1 MKYSRE
7 NLKAEWGKSTRDL
20 LLGKKIA
27 NVRYMTDDEMENF
40 AWMEINITPQDI
52 VKMSKDK
59 VDECNDIFKK
69 PLNIT
74 EASNLLNAV
83 LPQLEQKIS
92 DMMEEEIY
100 DDLMDKNGGHDW
112 IDEKV
117 TKYLQD
123 GDNK

>member
-1 MKYSRE
+1 
-7 NLKAEWGKSTRDL
+7 
-20 LLGKKIA
+20 
-27 NVRYMTDDEMENF
+27 
-40 AWMEINITPQDI
+40 MEINITPQDI

-69 PLNIT
+69 PLNMT

-92 DMMEEEIY
+92 DMLQEQIY
-100 DDLMDKNGGHDW
+100 DDLMDKNDGHDW
-112 IDEKV
+112 IDEKL

>member
-1 MKYSRE
+1 
-7 NLKAEWGKSTRDL
+7 
-20 LLGKKIA
+20 
-27 NVRYMTDDEMENF
+27 
-40 AWMEINITPQDI
+40 MEINITPQDI
-52 VKMSKDK
+52 VEMSKDK

-69 PLNIT
+69 PLNMT

-92 DMMEEEIY
+92 DMLQEQIY

-112 IDEKV
+112 IDEKL

>member
-1 MKYSRE
+1 
-7 NLKAEWGKSTRDL
+7 
-20 LLGKKIA
+20 
-27 NVRYMTDDEMENF
+27 
-40 AWMEINITPQDI
+40 MEINITPQDI

-92 DMMEEEIY
+92 DMMQEQIY

>member
-1 MKYSRE
+1 
-7 NLKAEWGKSTRDL
+7 
-20 LLGKKIA
+20 
-27 NVRYMTDDEMENF
+27 
-40 AWMEINITPQDI
+40 MEINITPQDI

-69 PLNIT
+69 PLNLT
-74 EASNLLNAV
+74 DASKLLNAV

-92 DMMEEEIY
+92 DMMQEQIY
-100 DDLMDKNGGHDW
+100 DELMDKNGGHDW

>member
-1 MKYSRE
+1 
-7 NLKAEWGKSTRDL
+7 
-20 LLGKKIA
+20 
-27 NVRYMTDDEMENF
+27 
-40 AWMEINITPQDI
+40 MEINITPQDI
-52 VKMSKDK
+52 VEMSKDK

-69 PLNIT
+69 PLNLT
-74 EASNLLNAV
+74 DASNLLNAV

-92 DMMEEEIY
+92 DMMQEQIY
-100 DDLMDKNGGHDW
+100 DELMDKNGGHDW

>member
-1 MKYSRE
+1 
-7 NLKAEWGKSTRDL
+7 
-20 LLGKKIA
+20 
-27 NVRYMTDDEMENF
+27 
-40 AWMEINITPQDI
+40 MEINITPQDI
-52 VKMSKDK
+52 VGMSKDK

-69 PLNIT
+69 PLNLT
-74 EASNLLNAV
+74 DASKLLNAV

-92 DMMEEEIY
+92 DMMQEQIY

-123 GDNK
+123 GDN

>member
-1 MKYSRE
+1 
-7 NLKAEWGKSTRDL
+7 
-20 LLGKKIA
+20 
-27 NVRYMTDDEMENF
+27 
-40 AWMEINITPQDI
+40 MEINITPQEI
-52 VKMSKDK
+52 VEMSKDK

-69 PLNIT
+69 SLNLT
-74 EASNLLNAV
+74 EASKVLNAI

-92 DMMEEEIY
+92 DMMQEEIY
-100 DDLMDKNGGHDW
+100 DELMDKNGGHDW

>member
-1 MKYSRE
+1 
-7 NLKAEWGKSTRDL
+7 
-20 LLGKKIA
+20 
-27 NVRYMTDDEMENF
+27 
-40 AWMEINITPQDI
+40 MEINITPQDI

-69 PLNIT
+69 PLNLT
-74 EASNLLNAV
+74 DASNLLNAV

-92 DMMEEEIY
+92 DMMQEQIY
-100 DDLMDKNGGHDW
+100 DELMDKNGGHDW

-123 GDNK
+123 GDN

>member
-1 MKYSRE
+1 
-7 NLKAEWGKSTRDL
+7 
-20 LLGKKIA
+20 
-27 NVRYMTDDEMENF
+27 
-40 AWMEINITPQDI
+40 MEINITPQDI
-52 VKMSKDK
+52 VEMSKDK

-69 PLNIT
+69 PLNMT

-100 DDLMDKNGGHDW
+100 DELMDKNGGHDW

-123 GDNK
+123 GDN

>member
-1 MKYSRE
+1 
-7 NLKAEWGKSTRDL
+7 
-20 LLGKKIA
+20 
-27 NVRYMTDDEMENF
+27 
-40 AWMEINITPQDI
+40 MEINITPQDI
-52 VKMSKDK
+52 VEMSKDK

-69 PLNIT
+69 PLNMT

-92 DMMEEEIY
+92 DMMQEQIY

>member
-1 MKYSRE
+1 
-7 NLKAEWGKSTRDL
+7 
-20 LLGKKIA
+20 
-27 NVRYMTDDEMENF
+27 MT
-40 AWMEINITPQDI
+40 INITPQEI
-52 VKMSKDK
+52 VEMSKDK

-69 PLNIT
+69 SLNLT
-74 EASNLLNAV
+74 EASKVLNAV

-92 DMMEEEIY
+92 DMMQEEIY
-100 DDLMDKNGGHDW
+100 DELMDKNGGHDW

>member
-1 MKYSRE
+1 
-7 NLKAEWGKSTRDL
+7 
-20 LLGKKIA
+20 
-27 NVRYMTDDEMENF
+27 
-40 AWMEINITPQDI
+40 MEINITPQDI
-52 VKMSKDK
+52 VEMSKDK

-69 PLNIT
+69 PLNLT
-74 EASNLLNAV
+74 DASKVLNAV

-92 DMMEEEIY
+92 DMMQEQIY
-100 DDLMDKNGGHDW
+100 DELMDKNGGHDW

>member
-1 MKYSRE
+1 
-7 NLKAEWGKSTRDL
+7 
-20 LLGKKIA
+20 
-27 NVRYMTDDEMENF
+27 
-40 AWMEINITPQDI
+40 MEINITPQDI

-69 PLNIT
+69 PLNLT
-74 EASNLLNAV
+74 DASKLLNAV

-92 DMMEEEIY
+92 DMMQEQIY

-123 GDNK
+123 GDN

>member
-1 MKYSRE
+1 
-7 NLKAEWGKSTRDL
+7 
-20 LLGKKIA
+20 
-27 NVRYMTDDEMENF
+27 
-40 AWMEINITPQDI
+40 MEINITPQDI
-52 VKMSKDK
+52 VEMSKDK

-69 PLNIT
+69 PFNLT
-74 EASNLLNAV
+74 DASKLLNAV

-92 DMMEEEIY
+92 DMLQEQIY

-112 IDEKV
+112 IDEKL

>member
-1 MKYSRE
+1 
-7 NLKAEWGKSTRDL
+7 
-20 LLGKKIA
+20 
-27 NVRYMTDDEMENF
+27 MT
-40 AWMEINITPQDI
+40 INITPQDI
-52 VKMSKDK
+52 VEMSKDK

-69 PLNIT
+69 PLNMT

-92 DMMEEEIY
+92 DMLQEQIY

-123 GDNK
+123 GDN

>member
-1 MKYSRE
+1 
-7 NLKAEWGKSTRDL
+7 
-20 LLGKKIA
+20 
-27 NVRYMTDDEMENF
+27 
-40 AWMEINITPQDI
+40 MEINITPQDI
-52 VKMSKDK
+52 VEMSKDK

-69 PLNIT
+69 PLNMT

-92 DMMEEEIY
+92 DMLQEQIY
-100 DDLMDKNGGHDW
+100 DDLMYKNDGHDW
-112 IDEKV
+112 IDEKL

>member
-1 MKYSRE
+1 
-7 NLKAEWGKSTRDL
+7 
-20 LLGKKIA
+20 
-27 NVRYMTDDEMENF
+27 
-40 AWMEINITPQDI
+40 MEINITPQDI
-52 VKMSKDK
+52 VEMSKDK

-69 PLNIT
+69 PLNLT
-74 EASNLLNAV
+74 DASKVLNAV

-100 DDLMDKNGGHDW
+100 DELMDKNGGHDW

>member
-1 MKYSRE
+1 
-7 NLKAEWGKSTRDL
+7 
-20 LLGKKIA
+20 
-27 NVRYMTDDEMENF
+27 
-40 AWMEINITPQDI
+40 MEINITPQDI

-69 PLNIT
+69 PLNLT
-74 EASNLLNAV
+74 DASKLLNAV

-92 DMMEEEIY
+92 DMMQEQIY

>member
-1 MKYSRE
+1 
-7 NLKAEWGKSTRDL
+7 
-20 LLGKKIA
+20 
-27 NVRYMTDDEMENF
+27 
-40 AWMEINITPQDI
+40 MEINITPQDI

-69 PLNIT
+69 PLNLT
-74 EASNLLNAV
+74 DASKVLNAV

-100 DDLMDKNGGHDW
+100 DEIMDKNGGHDW